1 MRYILKIIFWCNK
14 SQFSKALILYLII
27 IVLYIMSISFHYIES
42 NYLYYIDMN
51 KRVDLLKKISS
62 LDFNLLKS
70 KDITKREYDDILDK
84 MKNHHS
90 DSWEVIDNNI
100 KSISGPFL
108 PFLVM
113 LFVPFMNTFKSNA
126 QKVGAIIM
134 MLIISIIFGF

>member
-14 SQFSKALILYLII
+14 SQFSKAFILYFII

>member
-14 SQFSKALILYLII
+14 SQFSKAFILYL
-27 IVLYIMSISFHYIES
+27 IMSISFHYIES

>member
-1 MRYILKIIFWCNK
+1 
-14 SQFSKALILYLII
+14 
-27 IVLYIMSISFHYIES
+27 MSISFHYIES

-70 KDITKREYDDILDK
+70 KDITKREYDDILD
-84 MKNHHS
+84 
-90 DSWEVIDNNI
+90 
-100 KSISGPFL
+100 
-108 PFLVM
+108 
-113 LFVPFMNTFKSNA
+113 TFKSNA

>member
-1 MRYILKIIFWCNK
+1 
-14 SQFSKALILYLII
+14 LILYLII

-90 DSWEVIDNNI
+90 DS
-100 KSISGPFL
+100 
-108 PFLVM
+108 
-113 LFVPFMNTFKSNA
+113 
-126 QKVGAIIM
+126 
-134 MLIISIIFGF
+134 

>member
-1 MRYILKIIFWCNK
+1 
-14 SQFSKALILYLII
+14 
-27 IVLYIMSISFHYIES
+27 MSISFHYIER

-90 DSWEVIDNNI
+90 DS
-100 KSISGPFL
+100 
-108 PFLVM
+108 
-113 LFVPFMNTFKSNA
+113 
-126 QKVGAIIM
+126 
-134 MLIISIIFGF
+134 

>member
-1 MRYILKIIFWCNK
+1 MRYILKIIFWFNK
-14 SQFSKALILYLII
+14 SQISKAFILYLII

>member
-14 SQFSKALILYLII
+14 SQFSKAFILYLII

-42 NYLYYIDMN
+42 NYLHYIDMN

>member
-1 MRYILKIIFWCNK
+1 MKIFFDAIKVNFESLHFIFV
-14 SQFSKALILYLII
+14 I

-90 DSWEVIDNNI
+90 DS
-100 KSISGPFL
+100 
-108 PFLVM
+108 
-113 LFVPFMNTFKSNA
+113 
-126 QKVGAIIM
+126 
-134 MLIISIIFGF
+134 

>member
-14 SQFSKALILYLII
+14 SQFSKAFILYLII

-62 LDFNLLKS
+62 LLKS